1 MIIKIKKNL
10 LFLCGFFLTL
20 LISNASYSKTLKKG
34 VNNVAILSGDKLQG
48 YQDIISNKKP
58 KLIPIAR

>member
-1 MIIKIKKNL
+1 MISKIKNKL
-10 LFLCGFFLTL
+10 LFLCGFFLL
-20 LISNASYSKTLKKG
+20 LSISNLSYSQTLTKG

-58 KLIPIAR
+58 KKNND